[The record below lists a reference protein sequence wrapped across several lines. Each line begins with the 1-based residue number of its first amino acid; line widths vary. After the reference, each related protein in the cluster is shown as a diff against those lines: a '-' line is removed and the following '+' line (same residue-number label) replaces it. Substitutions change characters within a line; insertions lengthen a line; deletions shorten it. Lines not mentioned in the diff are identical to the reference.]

1 MQLRNHTNGI
11 PTTRRQVLIGVT
23 IISTTTIAGCSSYD
37 DVTAEGEAEATG
49 PQEVVK
55 QMGTAV
61 AEGHY
66 ESANEF
72 IHPDSPKR
80 KYTER
85 TADIVEQ
92 KEVKEV
98 SPSKEGYI
106 QQVAESTKELDEKN
120 VQSIDKDVQ
129 QAVTENGFDEY
140 SIVLSS
146 SEFENES
153 LDHPVWVIKDSD
165 EWHVWI

>member
-1 MQLRNHTNGI
+1 MES
-11 PTTRRQVLIGVT
+11 RRQFLIGVT
-23 IISTTTIAGCSSYD
+23 IISTTTIAGCSSND
-37 DVTAEGEAEATG
+37 DVTAERETEATD

-61 AEGHY
+61 AEGDY

-72 IHPDSPKR
+72 IHPDSPR
-80 KYTER
+80 REYTER

-92 KEVKEV
+92 KEVEEV
-98 SPSKEGYI
+98 SPSKQGYI
-106 QQVAESTKELDEKN
+106 QQVAESTKRLDEEN
-120 VQSIDKDVQ
+120 VQSIDNDVQ
-129 QAVTENGFDEY
+129 QAITENGFDEY
-140 SIVLSS
+140 TIVLSS

-153 LDHPVWVIKDSD
+153 LNHPVWVIKDSG